1 MQKSIKK
8 LNSAKRKIKVSFWM
22 SVAATLLA
30 LRRDVFSEDFF
41 KVPRVG
47 EGHPLYPI
55 CVFSSAANLTWLA
68 MVFQLLSWA
77 LLAHFTAEY
86 RRRSNGE
93 GNTTGNYIE
102 KTSTNASML
111 KCPTV

>member
-1 MQKSIKK
+1 
-8 LNSAKRKIKVSFWM
+8 M
-22 SVAATLLA
+22 SVAAILLA
-30 LRRDVFSEDFF
+30 HLSDVFSEGFF

-55 CVFSSAANLTWLA
+55 CVFSSTANLTWLA

-77 LLAHFTAEY
+77 LLAHFTTEY

-93 GNTTGNYIE
+93 GNTTGNYLE
-102 KTSTNASML
+102 KTSTNASMF
-111 KCPTV
+111 KCLIMLRH